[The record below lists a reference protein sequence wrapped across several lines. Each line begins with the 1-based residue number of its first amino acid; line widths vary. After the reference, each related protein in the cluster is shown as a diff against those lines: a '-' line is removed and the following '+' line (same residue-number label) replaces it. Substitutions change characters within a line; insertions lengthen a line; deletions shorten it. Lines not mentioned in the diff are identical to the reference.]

1 MIQERI
7 KAALK
12 EQNISLRE
20 LSRRTGIEA
29 AAICRYLNGQAK
41 DMHFTNMVKIAREL
55 GLSLDELGKEICD

>member
-55 GLSLDELGKEICD
+55 KIPLDKLVEDI

>member
-20 LSRRTGIEA
+20 LSRRTGIEV

-41 DMHFTNMVKIAREL
+41 DMHFTNMVRIAREL
-55 GLSLDELGKEICD
+55 KIPLDKLVEDI

>member
-12 EQNISLRE
+12 EQNISIRE

-41 DMHFTNMVKIAREL
+41 DMLFTNIVKIAREL
-55 GLSLDELGKEICD
+55 KIPLDKLIEDI